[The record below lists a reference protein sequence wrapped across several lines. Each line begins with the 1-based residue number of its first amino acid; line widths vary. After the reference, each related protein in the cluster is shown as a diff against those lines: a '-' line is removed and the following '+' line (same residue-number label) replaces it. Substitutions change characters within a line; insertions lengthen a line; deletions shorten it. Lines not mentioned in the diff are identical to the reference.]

1 MRWEQKNAG
10 IFLWAGLILP
20 APSMLCSFPSSRS
33 CSLPSLVFGICM
45 WEEDMHVWG
54 SEVNTRRPGCL
65 LEPLSTLVFEKRS
78 LTKKLAWLAGLWA
91 LGSACLHVL
100 LLNCSQAWLFNVG
113 PGDLNSGPHTVQFVL
128 RQGLIVKARLALNLR
143 CSHAGLNLVILP
155 PQSAKCGIIVVSHP
169 TTQLYQL
176 TLAHVFLETSASTSP
191 GYRGDEKRTGKSL
204 CFWKVE
210 LLLLVK

>member
-1 MRWEQKNAG
+1 MCM
-10 IFLWAGLILP
+10 LDSSLP
-20 APSMLCSFPSSRS
+20 LVCSAPPPSPS
-33 CSLPSLVFGICM
+33 CSLPPLVFSICM
-45 WEEDMHVWG
+45 WEEDMHVWE

-65 LEPLSTLVFEKRS
+65 LEPLSTLFFEKRS
-78 LTKKLAWLAGLWA
+78 LTMKLAWLAGLWA

-100 LLNCSQAWLFNVG
+100 LLNYSQAWLFNVG
-113 PGDLNSGPHTVQFVL
+113 AGDLNSGSHTVQFVVL

-176 TLAHVFLETSASTSP
+176 ALADVFLESSASTSS
-191 GYRGDEKRTGKSL
+191 GYRGDKKRTRKSL